1 MTKKSSK
8 KQTLVDTGKE
18 LNEKR
23 VYKTGLLMESEVPS
37 SLLLMAPLL
46 LSHFHSVFAFLPMPT
61 TALQFTLGQRLS
73 SSTLDTLAKAF
84 LAIDFS
90 GRLSTVPVPGDTL
103 S

>member
-18 LNEKR
+18 LNERR

-37 SLLLMAPLL
+37 SLLMVLL
-46 LSHFHSVFAFLPMPT
+46 FFYLIFIPFLHFLPMPT

-84 LAIDFS
+84 F
-90 GRLSTVPVPGDTL
+90 GNRFQR
-103 S
+103 